1 MAKREDVELNKY
13 AKTLPFFGSNRHQA
27 EKLNEQLINAAKT
40 GNISAINKLIKK
52 GADVNGINVNLS
64 VFIREL
70 NHCATGISALAAAAA
85 AGREDTVA
93 ELLKLGADPN
103 ACRGKTYVTPLHLT
117 AQSYIA
123 NSETIADML
132 ISNGAQVNIRD
143 NEGIT
148 PLMYALSRRKYS
160 LAEFFIKYGAD
171 IQTVSSTGDTPLCI
185 AAGLSDGA
193 GLVRKLISLGAPVDA
208 KNKYGSTP
216 LLMSSSAEVSE
227 ILLNL
232 GADINAVN
240 SYGSTPAHIAAYHGK
255 SAILALLLSRGADI
269 HVADM
274 RGLTLLHSA
283 VSLSCGSANKECA
296 KMLLDHG
303 ADINAKNWR
312 KETPFHFAC
321 RFMKKRLIQMMM
333 KYSPDLNACDE
344 DGATPLMRLADRG
357 MTGTMS
363 VLTKAGAD
371 ISIKNRYG
379 ETALD
384 ILKSYDQETY
394 EKWIRTVTVQ
404 TKKKILRRED
414 SAQNH
419 GDTPDFNI

>member
-1 MAKREDVELNKY
+1 MTKRKRDELNEYVGK
-13 AKTLPFFGSNRHQA
+13 PPVFVSNRHQA
-27 EKLNEQLINAAKT
+27 EKLNERLIDAAKT
-40 GNISAINKLIKK
+40 GNIPAINKLIKK
-52 GADVNGINVNLS
+52 GAVINDINTNLS

-70 NHCATGISALAAAAA
+70 NNYVTGISALAAASA
-85 AGREDTVA
+85 AGHKDTVA

-132 ISNGAQVNIRD
+132 ISSGAQVDSRD
-143 NEGIT
+143 SEGIT

-160 LAEFFIKYGAD
+160 LAEFFIKYGTD

-227 ILLNL
+227 ILLNM
-232 GADINAVN
+232 GADINAAN

-269 HVADM
+269 HAADM

-303 ADINAKNWR
+303 ADINAKNWC

-333 KYSPDLNACDE
+333 RYSPDLNACDE
-344 DGATPLMRLADRG
+344 NGATPLMRLADRG

-379 ETALD
+379 ATALD
-384 ILKSYDQETY
+384 ILKSYDLGEY
-394 EKWIRTVTVQ
+394 EQWIKRTVANHRQKNLVH
-404 TKKKILRRED
+404 ED
-414 SAQNH
+414 SDNS
-419 GDTPDFNI
+419 GRCTPDYEI